1 MEGTC
6 DRRRFLGAAAMT
18 MVATQLGIRGTAD
31 AQSSQGGSAGAPLIP
46 PGTSPSWGLPHGMA
60 TTHHDVIDADLLAF
74 IKA

>member
-1 MEGTC
+1 MERTC

-46 PGTSPSWGLPHGMA
+46 PGTSPRGACRTGWPRH
-60 TTHHDVIDADLLAF
+60 TTT
-74 IKA
+74 